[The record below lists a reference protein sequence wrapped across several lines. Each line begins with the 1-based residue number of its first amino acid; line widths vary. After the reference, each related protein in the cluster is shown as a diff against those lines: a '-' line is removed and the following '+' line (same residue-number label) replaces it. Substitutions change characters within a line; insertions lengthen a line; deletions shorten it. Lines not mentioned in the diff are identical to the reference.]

1 MLKNLTRHYID
12 PIRSFKRPARL
23 FLIMT
28 ILDGVIL
35 SGWQLFFNFYMLQS
49 GFARDFLGLVNS
61 MPSAAGLVF
70 GIFVGRIS
78 DRIGRKASIIIGI
91 SMASVFMLAQ
101 ITFHQPIIIAAS
113 AFLTGIFNMLF
124 IVSQAPL
131 MMKLSD
137 KENRTML
144 FSLNYGLQTIAGAIG
159 SLFAGQL
166 PAIFGTMFHV
176 DAHSATAYQAV
187 LIASVLLGTVALIPM
202 WMME

>member
-124 IVSQAPL
+124 IVQPL
-131 MMKLSD
+131 FLS
-137 KENRTML
+137 
-144 FSLNYGLQTIAGAIG
+144 
-159 SLFAGQL
+159 
-166 PAIFGTMFHV
+166 
-176 DAHSATAYQAV
+176 
-187 LIASVLLGTVALIPM
+187 
-202 WMME
+202 